1 MPDLDHPYF
10 PLIVALGIG
19 LLIGAERERRKG
31 EGPFRSA
38 AGIRT
43 FAITAVLGAVSVNI
57 GGEILLSVT
66 MAGVIGLTAIAY
78 FRSRSDDPGLTT
90 EIALIL
96 TLALGGL
103 AMREPA
109 RAAALAVTVAILLA
123 ARGPMHRFV
132 REVLTEAELKSALIF
147 AAATLVVWPVIP
159 DRYLGPFEAIN
170 PRSIWTIVI
179 LIMAISACGY
189 VAVRALGARYGLPAA
204 GLASGFVSSSATI
217 AAMGARVVEDSRLLG
232 PAVAGA
238 VLSTIATVA
247 QVAIVVAA
255 TSPITLMALGLPL
268 IFAGLAAVAYG
279 LIFGL
284 RLTDTTPISLA
295 KPGEGIQFQGSA
307 LVGSNPGHRASWRRS
322 AAHLARRP
330 RIARR
335 RRRGRFRRRPR
346 DGRFDRRPGRGREI
360 GSPRRMRTDLGRV
373 HDQFSDEDHSC
384 NCQRQQ
390 SVRTSGGAGPRRC
403 LGGSVDGSSGKV
415 RLIVQTAALARRLS
429 AFSWAA
435 SESFARHL
443 GV

>member
-19 LLIGAERERRKG
+19 LLIGTERERRKG

-66 MAGVIGLTAIAY
+66 TAGVIGLISIAY
-78 FRSRSDDPGLTT
+78 LRSRSDDPGLTT

-109 RAAALAVTVAILLA
+109 RAAAIAVTVAVLLR

-189 VAVRALGARYGLPAA
+189 VAVRALGARFGLPAA

-217 AAMGARVVEDSRLLG
+217 AAMGARVAEDSRLLG

-268 IFAGLAAVAYG
+268 IFAGLVAVAYG

-284 RLTDTTPISLA
+284 RLTQTAPISLA
-295 KPGEGIQFQGSA
+295 KPGEEAFSFKSA
-307 LVGSNPGHRASWRRS
+307 LMLAATLAIVLLAAAALRTWLGDRGLIVS
-322 AAHLARRP
+322 AAVAGFADVHATAVSIAAQVAAGKLA
-330 RIARR
+330 ARDACVPILIGLTTNSVTKIILATASGSKAFALR
-335 RRRGRFRRRPR
+335 VV
-346 DGRFDRRPGRGREI
+346 PGLI
-360 GSPRRMRTDLGRV
+360 MVLAAAWLGLLV
-373 HDQFSDEDHSC
+373 
-384 NCQRQQ
+384 
-390 SVRTSGGAGPRRC
+390 
-403 LGGSVDGSSGKV
+403 
-415 RLIVQTAALARRLS
+415 
-429 AFSWAA
+429 
-435 SESFARHL
+435 SF
-443 GV
+443 V